1 MRKERIAWL
10 LCLLLLGA
18 VGCKA
23 QAVDSYRV
31 VKAYPHDSQA
41 FTQGLI
47 YLDGYLYESTGLN
60 GHSTLREV
68 DLESGRVLREVD
80 VPQQYFA
87 EGLTNWG
94 STLIQLTW
102 KKNVAFVY
110 DRATFRLLKTFHYPW
125 EGWGLTQDGKHLIMS
140 DGSETI
146 HFLDPDT
153 FKQVRKIRVT
163 DRGKPVQNLNELEY
177 IHGEIYANVWMSNR
191 IARIS
196 PSTGKVLS
204 WIDLSG
210 ILPSVEV
217 TGEGAVL
224 NGIAYDAAHNRLFVT
239 GKDWPRLFEIT
250 VVKK

>member
-47 YLDGYLYESTGLN
+47 YLDGHLYESTGLN
-60 GHSTLREV
+60 GRSTLREV
-68 DLESGRVLREVD
+68 DLESGRVLKEISL
-80 VPQQYFA
+80 PQQYFA

-153 FKQVRKIRVT
+153 FKQERKIRVT

-196 PSTGKVLS
+196 PSTGKLLG

-239 GKDWPRLFEIT
+239 GKDWPRLFEIQ

>member
-47 YLDGYLYESTGLN
+47 YLDGHLYESTGLN

-68 DLESGRVLREVD
+68 DLESGRVLKEIE

-140 DGSETI
+140 DGSEMI

-153 FKQVRKIRVT
+153 FKQVRGIRVT

-239 GKDWPRLFEIT
+239 GKDWPRLFEIQ

>member
-47 YLDGYLYESTGLN
+47 YLDGHLYESTGLN
-60 GHSTLREV
+60 GRSTLREV
-68 DLESGRVLREVD
+68 DLESGRVQKEISL
-80 VPQQYFA
+80 PQQYFA

-153 FKQVRKIRVT
+153 FKQERKIRVT

-239 GKDWPRLFEIT
+239 GKDWPRLFEIQ